1 MGPLAGMWMHVKCLF
16 SFRTDIPCCAFPG
29 FGLFLLF
36 TLCCHGDGEITDV
49 KSWDLGP
56 QETFIIVLC
65 MKRAL
70 VPWFCRAECLFYKE
84 VTNEESSLMNNVKL
98 SFSPTAQEW
107 VILLWD
113 SKVGSWKPRDE
124 QLSVNFSLGGKRMMH
139 QNKGLI
145 HHSFPALLKKI
156 DFPNLLQPCSARKPK
171 TQGTHQDAAI
181 SSDECL
187 QNICEQSVSLN
198 KTKYGGKCL
207 QGYGLKPHSLVT
219 T

>member
-124 QLSVNFSLGGKRMMH
+124 QLSVNFFSG
-139 QNKGLI
+139 
-145 HHSFPALLKKI
+145 
-156 DFPNLLQPCSARKPK
+156 RKENDASE
-171 TQGTHQDAAI
+171 QGTHSSFFPSPLEEDRLSQFASTMLCQETKNPGGLTRMLPLALMNVCRI
-181 SSDECL
+181 SVNKVGVWTK
-187 QNICEQSVSLN
+187 QNTVGN
-198 KTKYGGKCL
+198 AYKAMG
-207 QGYGLKPHSLVT
+207 
-219 T
+219 